1 MMDGGYRIWRICN
14 QCAREVYGAV
24 APNQRYADA
33 TARLLFGTAA
43 QESGLLWERQ
53 RTPKWD
59 GAVGGFS
66 KWQVETGSINES
78 VAFLRSR
85 PPLLARATE
94 FLFADPHAPATWIDA
109 MDMDALLWAM
119 RLDDNDKIGCLFAR
133 LHYMWSTPR
142 PIPDTLDLQ
151 SEYWK
156 TYYNTRHGAGTP
168 EQYRVSWRRLC
179 DPIVYSA

>member
-53 RTPKWD
+53 RSPRWD

-66 KWQVETGSINES
+66 KWQLEISSIKES
-78 VAFLRSR
+78 IAFVRQR
-85 PPLLARATE
+85 QALLVRATE
-94 FLFADPHAPATWIDA
+94 FLFADPRATTNWIDIPF
-109 MDMDALLWAM
+109 DSILWAM
-119 RLDDNDKIGCLFAR
+119 RMDDNDKIGCLFAR
-133 LHYMWSTPR
+133 LHYMWSTPL
-142 PIPDTLDLQ
+142 PIPDSIEQ
-151 SEYWK
+151 QAQYWK
-156 TYYNTRHGAGTP
+156 TYYNSPAGRGTVG
-168 EQYRVSWRRLC
+168 QYIENWNRIC
-179 DPIVYSA
+179 KPIVYGD